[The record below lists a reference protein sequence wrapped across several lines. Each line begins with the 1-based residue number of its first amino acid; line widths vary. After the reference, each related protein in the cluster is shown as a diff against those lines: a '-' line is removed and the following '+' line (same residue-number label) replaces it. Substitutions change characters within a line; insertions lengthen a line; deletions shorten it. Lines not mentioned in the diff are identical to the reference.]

1 MSLIAR
7 LGVILGLNSAE
18 FTKGLDDATK
28 KTKDFERNTKKALKD
43 AAKANDELMSNLG
56 KTAIAVSAIGYATLQ
71 AFQYADEI
79 QKTADA
85 FEVTIESLISIQGAL
100 QASGNDAANAETM
113 FSKLAVSQQ
122 NARDGSD
129 ELRESFKKL
138 GISGKDVD
146 NLKMDDMFRRVAVE
160 LSKVEDA
167 TQRAAIAQELLGKAA
182 KGTDWKSFLAT
193 YKEFSDPALAEAIRE
208 NAKAWDNI
216 KQAMKASYELVQKMI
231 APFAILVNSAFDI
244 LNMWREIK
252 AGADVDIDWG
262 AAMGG
267 DPGDPD
273 AITSHEGKGK
283 PTPSNI
289 AKKEATGEYLQK
301 SVKEIAA
308 AKKAADEATKKQKEL
323 DDAWAKLLEK
333 QIKYQAV
340 MSEIKRSHEQMLAT
354 YWQEYY
360 LTEDQLQL
368 EGERYRLTKNEY
380 ENRKLILDQNKE
392 LIEIERKYSN
402 QQLQALKILQQ
413 AKSEDLIYE
422 KKIYEEKIKNID
434 ELRILEIA
442 STKEFQ
448 QIQTKQFEDAVA
460 RQYDWMEGWRSAYR
474 EYMEESEKVA
484 KYGAQAFNGLV
495 STMEDA
501 LENFVRTGKLNFKDL
516 IGSMIKDLL
525 VLQMRAQASGFFKSI
540 FGGIVSL
547 YGGADPMSR
556 MPMGDIE
563 EFGKKQ
569 YPGMASGGN
578 IDGPTIIGENGPELF
593 VPRQS
598 GTVIPNGAWQSQM
611 QGQGQTII
619 NGPYIAKLDAIDAK
633 TFEQYVMGSNK
644 AVWAANQYAQKSLAL
659 GMGRT

>member
-43 AAKANDELMSNLG
+43 AAKANDDLMSNLG

-182 KGTDWKSFLAT
+182 KGTDWKSFIAT
-193 YKEFSDPALAEAIRE
+193 YKEMADPALVNAIRE

-216 KQAMKASYELVQKMI
+216 EHAMKASYELVQKMI
-231 APFAILVNSAFDI
+231 SPFAVLVNSAFDI
-244 LNMWREIK
+244 LKMWREIK

-267 DPGDPD
+267 VPNQEG
-273 AITSHEGKGK
+273 AITSHKGTGK
-283 PTPSNI
+283 TEDLDI
-289 AKKEATGEYLQK
+289 AKKSVIGTYGQK
-301 SVKEIAA
+301 SKKEIAA
-308 AKKAADEATKKQKEL
+308 EKKEAEEAFKKQLETLKLIEKTFEKFDKFNAEL
-323 DDAWAKLLEK
+323 I
-333 QIKYQAV
+333 QI
-340 MSEIKRSHEQMLAT
+340 RNTHEQMLAT

-380 ENRKLILDQNKE
+380 ANRKLILDQNKE
-392 LIEIERKYSN
+392 IIEIERKYTN
-402 QQLQALKILQQ
+402 QQLQALNTLQQ
-413 AKSEDLIYE
+413 ARAEDAGYAKELYD
-422 KKIYEEKIKNID
+422 EKIKNID
-434 ELRILEIA
+434 ELRILELA
-442 STKEFQ
+442 AAKEFQ

-474 EYMEESEKVA
+474 EYLEESEKVA
-484 KYGAQAFNGLV
+484 QYGAQAFNGLV

-563 EFGKKQ
+563 EFGKRQ

>member
-43 AAKANDELMSNLG
+43 AEKANSELMSNLG

-100 QASGNDAANAETM
+100 QASGNQAANAETM
-113 FSKLAVSQQ
+113 FSKLAMSQQ

-138 GISGKDVD
+138 DISGKDVD
-146 NLKMDDMFRRVAVE
+146 NLSLDDMFRRVAVE
-160 LSKVEDA
+160 LSKVQDA
-167 TQRAAIAQELLGKAA
+167 TQRAALAQELLGKAA

-193 YKEFSDPALAEAIRE
+193 YKEFSDPALADAIRE

-216 KQAMKASYELVQKMI
+216 EQAMKASYELVQKMI

-244 LNMWREIK
+244 LKMWREIK

-267 DPGDPD
+267 APGDPD
-273 AITSHEGKGK
+273 AITSHKGTGK
-283 PTPSNI
+283 TAQLDI
-289 AKKEATGEYLQK
+289 AKKDAIGGYSQK
-301 SVKEIAA
+301 SAKEIAA
-308 AKKAADEATKKQKEL
+308 AKKAADEAVKKQKEL

-340 MSEIKRSHEQMLAT
+340 MDEIKRNHDQMLVS
-354 YWQEYY
+354 YWEEFY
-360 LTEDQLQL
+360 LTKDELAL
-368 EGERYRLTKNEY
+368 EAERYRITDDNYKTEKLKLNE
-380 ENRKLILDQNKE
+380 RKQM
-392 LIEIERKYSN
+392 IEIEKKFSQ
-402 QQLQALKILQQ
+402 QQLQALTIFQQ
-413 AKSEDLIYE
+413 AKSEDVMSEKRIYE
-422 KKIYEEKIKNID
+422 AKIKNIM
-434 ELRILEIA
+434 EAKEIEIN
-442 STKEFQ
+442 SIKE
-448 QIQTKQFEDAVA
+448 IQEIKQNQLQEEID
-460 RQYDWMEGWRSAYR
+460 RQYSWQQGWHEAFRNYTEDSSKAAR
-474 EYMEESEKVA
+474 
-484 KYGAQAFNGLV
+484 YGAEAFNTVV
-495 STMEDA
+495 STMESA
-501 LENFVRTGKLNFKDL
+501 LEKFVRTGKLNFKDL
-516 IGSMIKDLL
+516 IGSMIKDLI
-525 VLQMRAQASGFFKSI
+525 VLQMKAQATKLFTQLLGSVGLGSTGGSGANVANF
-540 FGGIVSL
+540 
-547 YGGADPMSR
+547 AT
-556 MPMGDIE
+556 
-563 EFGKKQ
+563 
-569 YPGMASGGN
+569 GGN
-578 IDGPTIIGENGPELF
+578 INGPSIVGENGPELF

-598 GTVIPNGAWQSQM
+598 GTIIPNGAWQSQM
-611 QGQGQTII
+611 SGQGQTVI
-619 NGPYIAKLDAIDAK
+619 NGPYIARVDAIDAK

-659 GMGRT
+659 GAGRT

>member
-43 AAKANDELMSNLG
+43 AEKANSELMSNLG

-100 QASGNDAANAETM
+100 QASGNQAANAETM
-113 FSKLAVSQQ
+113 FSKLAMSQQ

-146 NLKMDDMFRRVAVE
+146 NLSLDDMFRRVAVE

-167 TQRAAIAQELLGKAA
+167 TQRAALAQELLGKAA

-193 YKEFSDPALAEAIRE
+193 YKEFSDPALADAIRE

-216 KQAMKASYELVQKMI
+216 EQAMKASYELVQKMI

-244 LNMWREIK
+244 LKMWREIK
-252 AGADVDIDWG
+252 AGADVDVDWG
-262 AAMGG
+262 AAMNGM
-267 DPGDPD
+267 PGDPE
-273 AITSHEGKGK
+273 AITSHKGTGQTK
-283 PTPSNI
+283 PLDI
-289 AKKEATGEYLQK
+289 AKREAIGGYSQK
-301 SVKEIAA
+301 SAKEIAA
-308 AKKAADEATKKQKEL
+308 AKKAADEAVKKQKEL

-340 MSEIKRSHEQMLAT
+340 MSEIKRSHDQMLVS
-354 YWQEYY
+354 YWEEFY
-360 LTEDQLQL
+360 LTKDELAL
-368 EGERYRLTKNEY
+368 EAERYRITDDNYKTEKLKLNE
-380 ENRKLILDQNKE
+380 RKQM
-392 LIEIERKYSN
+392 IEIEKKFSQ
-402 QQLQALKILQQ
+402 QQLQALTIFQQ
-413 AKSEDLIYE
+413 AKSEDVMYEKNIYE
-422 KKIYEEKIKNID
+422 AKIKNIM
-434 ELRILEIA
+434 EAKEIEIN
-442 STKEFQ
+442 SIKE
-448 QIQTKQFEDAVA
+448 IQEIKQNQLQEEID
-460 RQYDWMEGWRSAYR
+460 RQYSWQQGWHEAFRNYTEDSSKAARYGAEAFNTVISSMEG
-474 EYMEESEKVA
+474 
-484 KYGAQAFNGLV
+484 
-495 STMEDA
+495 A
-501 LENFVRTGKLNFKDL
+501 LEKFVRTGKLNFKDL
-516 IGSMIKDLL
+516 IGSMIKDLI
-525 VLQMRAQASGFFKSI
+525 VLQMKAQATKLFTQLLGSVGLGSTGGSGANVANF
-540 FGGIVSL
+540 
-547 YGGADPMSR
+547 AT
-556 MPMGDIE
+556 
-563 EFGKKQ
+563 
-569 YPGMASGGN
+569 GGN
-578 IDGPTIIGENGPELF
+578 INGPSIVGENGPELF

-598 GTVIPNGAWQSQM
+598 GTIIPNGAWQSQM
-611 QGQGQTII
+611 SGQGQTVI
-619 NGPYIAKLDAIDAK
+619 NGPYIARVDAIDAK

-659 GMGRT
+659 GSGRT